1 MKKSGLIGQCLLI
14 AASAFLLPS
23 ISFAA
28 DPQMPAPSGM
38 TRQPLDFDWVK
49 HTQQTLDDLQAK
61 LNLKP
66 EQKPAWE
73 TWATG
78 VITDANEPVKKKSDT
93 QEKSNTNDEDKN
105 SSETELA
112 DQTTPQ
118 RMAKGIARLRAHTDW
133 MQAHLVRLDAAQVR
147 TKTFYDSLEPEQ
159 KTIFDLFWTVM
170 HHTNSDLQCWQM
182 PMNRLG
188 HRIDEE
194 QNETSEQ

>member
-28 DPQMPAPSGM
+28 DPQMPASSGM
-38 TRQPLDFDWVK
+38 TRQSLHFDWVK

-73 TWATG
+73 AWAKG
-78 VITDANEPVKKKSDT
+78 VITDANEQVKKKSDT
-93 QEKSNTNDEDKN
+93 NDEDEN
-105 SSETELA
+105 SSETELV

-147 TKTFYDSLEPEQ
+147 TKTFYDTLEPEQ

-170 HHTNSDLQCWQM
+170 HHTNSDLQCWKM
-182 PMNRLG
+182 PMHRLG
-188 HRIDEE
+188 PPMEEE